1 MISHVPQTIFLIDGT
16 IAENIALTDK
26 NDLVDL
32 EKVIDCA
39 KLAKIDKAIS
49 GMPDG
54 YNTRVGERGVKLSG
68 GQRQRIGIARALYS
82 EAQVIILD
90 EATSALDLKTELEVM
105 ESIEKFKPNLT
116 YFIVAHRI
124 STLKNCDVI
133 VHLEEGRISGVNSI
147 KILRSKLKA
156 YD

>member
-1 MISHVPQTIFLIDGT
+1 M
-16 IAENIALTDK
+16 
-26 NDLVDL
+26 
-32 EKVIDCA
+32 
-39 KLAKIDKAIS
+39 
-49 GMPDG
+49 
-54 YNTRVGERGVKLSG
+54 KLSG

-133 VHLEEGRISGVNSI
+133 VHLEEGRISGVNSYKDIEI
-147 KILRSKLKA
+147 KAKA

>member
-49 GMPDG
+49 GMP
-54 YNTRVGERGVKLSG
+54 VW
-68 GQRQRIGIARALYS
+68 I
-82 EAQVIILD
+82 
-90 EATSALDLKTELEVM
+90 
-105 ESIEKFKPNLT
+105 
-116 YFIVAHRI
+116 
-124 STLKNCDVI
+124 
-133 VHLEEGRISGVNSI
+133 
-147 KILRSKLKA
+147 
-156 YD
+156 